1 MEGTESAIFSWPSRW
16 ADAAIPVGENTMPA
30 FRPLLAS
37 YDEESLLPEPREVL
51 IVVPP
56 KNSSATVSR
65 TDEEARILA
74 NPDVVAAV
82 EAALPD
88 LEAWEQTL

>member
-1 MEGTESAIFSWPSRW
+1 MEGTESTVFPWPSRW
-16 ADAAIPVGENTMPA
+16 ADAAVTVGENIMPA
-30 FRPLLAS
+30 FRPLLVS
-37 YDEESLLPEPREVL
+37 YDEESLLPEPREGL
-51 IVVPP
+51 VVAAP
-56 KNSSATVSR
+56 KNSSAAVSR
-65 TDEEARILA
+65 TDEEARILS